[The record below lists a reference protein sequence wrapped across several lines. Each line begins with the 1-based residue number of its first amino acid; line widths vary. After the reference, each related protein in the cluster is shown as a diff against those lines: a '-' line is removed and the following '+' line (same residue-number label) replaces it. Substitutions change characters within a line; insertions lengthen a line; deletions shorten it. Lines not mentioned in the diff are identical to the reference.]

1 MFKSI
6 TKPGVNTKSNN
17 PKLFQKEKG
26 TDHFFQA
33 KLNIGKHE
41 DKYEVEADHIA
52 DVMVAR
58 GQDQSSQ
65 KPFFSP
71 TIQQQPEDE
80 LKKQR
85 GTEEIQEK
93 QLAESVIPVIQLD
106 SKNIGEDNKEG
117 CITCQKKDSCAGC
130 QLKINV
136 QKKSEEGFIKKEEEE
151 ER

>member
-1 MFKSI
+1 MFKST
-6 TKPGVNTKSNN
+6 TKSDVNTKSSNSA
-17 PKLFQKEKG
+17 LFQKEKG

-33 KLNIGKHE
+33 KLNVGEPEDKHE
-41 DKYEVEADHIA
+41 VET
-52 DVMVAR
+52 DVIVAR
-58 GQDQSSQ
+58 GQDRSSQ
-65 KPFFSP
+65 KPFLLP
-71 TIQQQPEDE
+71 IIQQQPESE
-80 LKKQR
+80 LKKQK

-93 QLAESVIPVIQLD
+93 QLAGSISPVIQLD
-106 SKNIGEDNKEG
+106 SQNEGEESKEG